1 MIYKKVGNLK
11 LQKSK
16 LAAQLLL
23 YAVTDRCWLHTG
35 QTLAQQVEQALQGGI
50 TMLQLREKQMS
61 EEDFLT
67 EAQEIKK
74 LTDAYQVPLII
85 NDNLTVACQSNAA
98 GLHIGQDDG
107 SIAAAR
113 QTLGKG
119 KILGVSARTIEQAQ
133 AAQAAGAD
141 YLGVGAVFG
150 SNTKN
155 DAKNISLDTLKGIC
169 QSVKIPVVAIG
180 GITEDK
186 LPTLL
191 HTGIAG
197 VAVISAVF
205 AQPNISNACQRLFKI
220 LND

>member
-23 YAVTDRCWLHTG
+23 YAVTDRRWLHTG

-107 SIAAAR
+107 SIAATR

-155 DAKNISLDTLKGIC
+155 DAKNISLETLKGIC
-169 QSVKIPVVAIG
+169 QSVQIPVVAIG
-180 GITEDK
+180 GITEDN

-197 VAVISAVF
+197 VAVVSAVF